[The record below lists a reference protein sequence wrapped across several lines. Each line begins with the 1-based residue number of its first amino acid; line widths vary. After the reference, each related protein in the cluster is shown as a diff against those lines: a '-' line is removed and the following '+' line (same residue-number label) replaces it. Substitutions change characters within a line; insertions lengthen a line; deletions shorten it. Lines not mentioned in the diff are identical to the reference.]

1 MDGRGTWVKTMK
13 ADWWTQTRIAIRSY
27 ERRRKEYGKLP
38 PRQREEVDA
47 VEAALKNVR
56 ETEGMEPV
64 YNMLEMYHIK
74 KTHTLDGA
82 AFAVGYGH
90 ERAAHYNRRFMRLV
104 ATKLGYLYPPS
115 KN

>member
-1 MDGRGTWVKTMK
+1 MK
-13 ADWWTQTRIAIRSY
+13 SDWWAQVRIALRAY
-27 ERRRKEYGKLP
+27 KKRKKEYDKLP
-38 PRQREEVDA
+38 PRQKEEVDA
-47 VEAALKNVR
+47 ITAALEEVGQM
-56 ETEGMEPV
+56 EGMEPV

-74 KTHTLDGA
+74 QTHTLDGA

-104 ATKLGYLYPPS
+104 GTKLGYLYPPS

>member
-1 MDGRGTWVKTMK
+1 MK
-13 ADWWTQTRIAIRSY
+13 YDWWKQTRIAIRAY
-27 ERRRKEYGKLP
+27 ERRRKEYDKLP
-38 PRQREEVDA
+38 PRQKAEVDA
-47 VEAALKNVR
+47 VTAALEDVR
-56 ETEGMEPV
+56 RTEGMEPV
-64 YNMLEMYHIK
+64 LNMLEMYHIK
-74 KTHTLDGA
+74 QTHTLDGA

>member
-1 MDGRGTWVKTMK
+1 M
-13 ADWWTQTRIAIRSY
+13 RIALRCY
-27 ERRRKEYGKLP
+27 ESRKKDYDRLA
-38 PRQREEVDA
+38 PRQKEEVDA

-64 YNMLEMYHIK
+64 YAMLEMYHIK
-74 KTHTLDGA
+74 RTHTLDGA

-104 ATKLGYLYPPS
+104 AAKLGYLHPPS

>member
-1 MDGRGTWVKTMK
+1 MK
-13 ADWWTQTRIAIRSY
+13 SDWWAQVRIALRCY
-27 ERRRKEYGKLP
+27 ENRKKDYDRLP

-64 YNMLEMYHIK
+64 YAMLEMYHIK

-90 ERAAHYNRRFMRLV
+90 ERAAHYNRRFMQLV

>member
-1 MDGRGTWVKTMK
+1 MK
-13 ADWWTQTRIAIRSY
+13 YDWWTQTRIAIRSY

-38 PRQREEVDA
+38 PRQKAEVDA
-47 VEAALKNVR
+47 VSAALEDMKR
-56 ETEGMEPV
+56 SDGMEPV
-64 YNMLEMYHIK
+64 LNMLEMYHIK
-74 KTHTLDGA
+74 QTHTLDGA

-104 ATKLGYLYPPS
+104 AIKLGYLYPPS